1 MTAQIRGPHGHT
13 VPSNVVR
20 TGRSY
25 VDISPAA
32 HIDQIGQRGNPRERG
47 HFTEPFLYVSLFQ
60 AGQDLNRNA
69 RMLDLKALEQRREMP
84 RRKTRRRRK
93 TDLAFERAVVI
104 LQSVHQ
110 RVVRPQ
116 NRLHAFV
123 RHAACV
129 REDQW
134 AHAVA
139 DKLNAEGALEPR
151 NGAGNTRGFC
161 FERFCRCRQRA
172 ASGKNNERAPSLQ
185 IICFCH

>member
-1 MTAQIRGPHGHT
+1 M
-13 VPSNVVR
+13 
-20 TGRSY
+20 
-25 VDISPAA
+25 
-32 HIDQIGQRGNPRERG
+32 
-47 HFTEPFLYVSLFQ
+47 YVSLFQ

-116 NRLHAFV
+116 NRFHAFV
-123 RHAACV
+123 RHAACI
-129 REDQW
+129 REDQL

-161 FERFCRCRQRA
+161 FQRFCRCRQRA
-172 ASGKNNERAPSLQ
+172 ASGKTMKERQACRSSVFAIKASLLYCTQ
-185 IICFCH
+185 HFLLHEGTPKPNRFAAAASFHDVSA